1 VLLPEEE
8 LLPGLVITT
17 LFPEEELPD
26 VLPVEELPVEELLPA
41 PDVSSPGFAPTIT
54 VSVRSGAS
62 FLLMD
67 ADGDLSSTVTE
78 LPEEL
83 PVLPDVLPED
93 GLTVDDPLPA
103 VIVLLFDE
111 DDTPGPPLT
120 VPDEIVPELP
130 EPELVELVPVLP
142 DPFVITAFSRKVP
155 LIISCRPSFV

>member
-1 VLLPEEE
+1 VLPE
-8 LLPGLVITT
+8 
-17 LFPEEELPD
+17 
-26 VLPVEELPVEELLPA
+26 EELPVEELLPE

-62 FLLMD
+62 FLLME
-67 ADGDLSSTVTE
+67 ADGERSSTVTE
-78 LPEEL
+78 PPEEL
-83 PVLPDVLPED
+83 PELPDVLPELPED
-93 GLTVDDPLPA
+93 EPAAAEPLPA
-103 VIVLLFDE
+103 VIVLLFEE

-130 EPELVELVPVLP
+130 ELVLVELVLVLP

>member
-17 LFPEEELPD
+17 LLPEEELPD
-26 VLPVEELPVEELLPA
+26 ALPEEELPVEELLPE
-41 PDVSSPGFAPTIT
+41 PDTSSPGFAPTIT

-67 ADGDLSSTVTE
+67 ADGERSSTVTE
-78 LPEEL
+78 PLEEL
-83 PVLPDVLPED
+83 PELDVLPED
-93 GLTVDDPLPA
+93 EPA
-103 VIVLLFDE
+103 VIVLLFEE

-130 EPELVELVPVLP
+130 ELELVELVPVLP